1 MHASEPDNAAE
12 PSTPPPGGLSAVQE
26 RAIIALLSQPSIA
39 KAAESVG
46 VHECTIRRWMK
57 DPAFRKAYRDA
68 RAETHSQ
75 AMALVLRY
83 EALAV
88 NTLAKVMSDPSAP
101 HSAKVSAAGLL
112 MKQGHDVIELEDVA
126 GRVEALEAD
135 LKERKA

>member
-1 MHASEPDNAAE
+1 MTAPEPDN
-12 PSTPPPGGLSAVQE
+12 PDDPPGQSDLTSIQD
-26 RAIIALLSQPSIA
+26 RAIIALLSHASIT

-46 VHECTIRRWMK
+46 IGERTLRRWMK
-57 DPAFRKAYRDA
+57 EPAFKKAYREA

-88 NTLAKVMSDPSAP
+88 STLAKVMSDPNAP
-101 HSAKVSAAGLL
+101 HSAKVSAAGLM

-126 GRVEALEAD
+126 GRVEALEQD
-135 LKERKA
+135 LKERK